1 MADKLGLRDLDVNGK
16 RVLVRVDF
24 NVPMDGRRIADN
36 TRIRAALPTILELI
50 RGGAKIILVTH
61 LGRPKGFDPN
71 LSTEPIAVA
80 LSTLL
85 GQRVKHIVDC
95 IGVEV
100 EGVASELRVGDVLLL
115 ENIRFY
121 EEETK
126 NDCEFAQALA
136 SLADLYVS
144 DAFGAV
150 HRAHASTEGVTHY
163 FEKCAAGL
171 LMAQEIERLGRV
183 LDRPDHPFVAIL
195 GGAKISDKIG
205 VIENL
210 LDTVDQL
217 IIGGGMAYTFL
228 KAKGLSIGDSIVE
241 LDKLDLANALLQKA
255 LNRNLTI
262 HLPQDH
268 IIGKEFDPN
277 TEFQAISSQ
286 GIPDSWS
293 GFDIGIET
301 IAKFGEIIDTAKTII
316 WNGPLGV
323 YEFER
328 FAKGTVEIAKKIAES
343 EAVSIVGG
351 GDCVAAVHQAGV
363 ADRIT
368 HISTGGGAS
377 LEFLEGKQLP
387 GIEVLTDKVGP

>member
-1 MADKLGLRDLDVNGK
+1 MADKIGLRDLDVSGK

-24 NVPMDGRRIADN
+24 NVPMDGKRIADD

-61 LGRPKGFDPN
+61 LGRPKDFDPDF
-71 LSTEPIAVA
+71 STEPLAVA
-80 LSTLL
+80 LSKLL

-100 EGVASELRVGDVLLL
+100 EGVVSELRVGDVLLL

-126 NDCEFAQALA
+126 NDSDFAQTLA
-136 SLADLYVS
+136 SFADLYIN
-144 DAFGAV
+144 DAFGAA

-163 FEKCAAGL
+163 FNQCAAGL
-171 LMAQEIERLGRV
+171 LMEREIEYLGKV
-183 LDRPDHPFVAIL
+183 LHNPERPVVAIL

-210 LDTVDQL
+210 LDKVDQL

-228 KAKGLSIGDSIVE
+228 KAKGLSVGNSIVE
-241 LDKLDLANALLQKA
+241 IDSLDLANALLQKA
-255 LNRNLTI
+255 SDRNVTI
-262 HLPQDH
+262 HLPSDH
-268 IIGKEFDPN
+268 VIGREFDPN
-277 TEFQAISSQ
+277 TEFQVVSSQ
-286 GIPDSWS
+286 DIPDGWS
-293 GFDIGIET
+293 GFDLGIDT
-301 IAKFGEIIDTAKTII
+301 IAKFSEIVDIAKTII

-323 YEFER
+323 YEFEQ
-328 FAKGTVEIAKKIAES
+328 FAKGTLAIARQVAQSK
-343 EAVSIVGG
+343 AVSIAGG
-351 GDCVAAVHQAGV
+351 GDCIAAVYQAGV
-363 ADRIT
+363 ADQIT

-387 GIEVLTDKVGP
+387 GIEALTDKVG

>member
-1 MADKLGLRDLDVNGK
+1 MTNKLGLHDLDVNGK

-24 NVPMDGRRIADN
+24 NVPMTGKRIADN
-36 TRIRAALPTILELI
+36 TRIRAALPTILALI

-61 LGRPKGFDPN
+61 LGRPQGFDPN
-71 LSTEPIAVA
+71 LSTEPLAVA
-80 LSTLL
+80 LSKLL

-100 EGVASELRVGDVLLL
+100 EGVVSELRAGDVLLL

-126 NDCEFAQALA
+126 NDSDFAQTLA
-136 SLADLYVS
+136 SLADLYIN
-144 DAFGAV
+144 DAFGAA
-150 HRAHASTEGVTHY
+150 HRAHASIEGVTHY
-163 FEKCAAGL
+163 FDQCAAGL
-171 LMAQEIERLGRV
+171 LMEREIEYLGKA
-183 LDRPDHPFVAIL
+183 LDNPGRPFVAIL

-210 LDTVDQL
+210 LDKGDQL

-228 KAKGLSIGDSIVE
+228 KARGLSVGNSIVE
-241 LDKLDLANALLQKA
+241 LDKLDLAKELLQEA
-255 LNRNLTI
+255 SNRNLTI
-262 HLPQDH
+262 HLPLDH
-268 IIGKEFDPN
+268 VIGREFDPN
-277 TEFQAISSQ
+277 TESQIVSSQ
-286 GIPDSWS
+286 EIPDGWS
-293 GFDIGIET
+293 GFDIGRET
-301 IAKFGEIIDTAKTII
+301 VAKFSEIVGTAKTII

-323 YEFER
+323 YEFEQ
-328 FAKGTVEIAKKIAES
+328 FAKGTLEIARRVAES
-343 EAVSIVGG
+343 KAVSIVGG
-351 GDCVAAVHQAGV
+351 GDCIAAVHQAGV

-387 GIEVLTDKVGP
+387 GIKALTGKVGK

>member
-1 MADKLGLRDLDVNGK
+1 MANKLGLRDLDVNGK

-24 NVPMDGRRIADN
+24 NVPMDGKRIADN

-50 RGGAKIILVTH
+50 RGGAKIILITH
-61 LGRPKGFDPN
+61 LGRPKGFNPN
-71 LSTEPIAVA
+71 FSTEPLAVA
-80 LSTLL
+80 LSKLL

-100 EGVASELRVGDVLLL
+100 EGVVSELRAGDVLLL

-126 NDCEFAQALA
+126 NDPEFAKNLA
-136 SLADLYVS
+136 SLADFYIN
-144 DAFGAV
+144 DAFGAA

-163 FEKCAAGL
+163 FDQCAAGL
-171 LMAQEIERLGRV
+171 LMEREIEYLGKV
-183 LDRPDHPFVAIL
+183 LHNPERPFVAIL
-195 GGAKISDKIG
+195 GGAKISDKIS

-210 LDTVDQL
+210 LDKVDLL

-228 KAKGLSIGDSIVE
+228 KAKGLSVGNSIVE
-241 LDKLDLANALLQKA
+241 PDKLDLANGLLQKA
-255 LNRNLTI
+255 SDRNLII

-268 IIGKEFDPN
+268 VIGRAFDPN

-301 IAKFGEIIDTAKTII
+301 VTKFGEIIDTAKTII

-323 YEFER
+323 YEFDR
-328 FAKGTVEIAKKIAES
+328 FAKGTVEIAKKVSES
-343 EAVSIVGG
+343 EAVSIIGG

-377 LEFLEGKQLP
+377 LEFLEGKRLP
-387 GIEVLTDKVGP
+387 GIEALTDRSEK

>member
-1 MADKLGLRDLDVNGK
+1 MTSKLGLHDLDVSGK
-16 RVLVRVDF
+16 RVFVRVDF
-24 NVPMDGRRIADN
+24 NVPMDGKRLADN

-61 LGRPKGFDPN
+61 LGRPKGFDPDF
-71 LSTEPIAVA
+71 STEPLAVE
-80 LSTLL
+80 LSKLL

-100 EGVASELRVGDVLLL
+100 EGVVSELRVGDVLLL

-126 NDCEFAQALA
+126 NDSDFAQTLA
-136 SLADLYVS
+136 SLADLYIN
-144 DAFGAV
+144 DAFGAA

-163 FEKCAAGL
+163 FDRCAAGL
-171 LMAQEIERLGRV
+171 LMEREIDHLGRA
-183 LDRPDHPFVAIL
+183 LHNPERPFVAIL

-210 LDTVDQL
+210 IDKVDQL

-228 KAKGLSIGDSIVE
+228 KAKGLSVGNSIVE

-255 LNRNLTI
+255 LDRNVTI
-262 HLPQDH
+262 HLPRDH
-268 IIGKEFDPN
+268 VIGREFDPN
-277 TEFQAISSQ
+277 TEFHIVSSESL
-286 GIPDSWS
+286 PDGWR

-301 IAKFGEIIDTAKTII
+301 VAKFSEIVDTAKTII

-323 YEFER
+323 YEFEQ
-328 FAKGTVEIAKKIAES
+328 FAKGTLEIARRVAES

-363 ADRIT
+363 VDQIT

-387 GIEVLTDKVGP
+387 GIEALTDRSET

>member
-1 MADKLGLRDLDVNGK
+1 MANKLGLHDLDVNGK

-24 NVPMDGRRIADN
+24 NVPMDGKRIADD

-71 LSTEPIAVA
+71 FSTEPLAVA
-80 LSTLL
+80 VSKLL
-85 GQRVKHIVDC
+85 GRRVKYIVDC

-100 EGVASELRVGDVLLL
+100 EGIVSELRAGDVLLL

-126 NDCEFAQALA
+126 NDSEFAQTLA
-136 SLADLYVS
+136 SLADLYVN
-144 DAFGAV
+144 DAFGAA

-163 FEKCAAGL
+163 FDQCAAGL
-171 LMAQEIERLGRV
+171 LMGREIECLNKV
-183 LDRPDHPFVAIL
+183 LHDPEHPFVAIL

-210 LDTVDQL
+210 LDKVDQL

-228 KAKGLSIGDSIVE
+228 KAKGLSVGDSIVE
-241 LDKLDLANALLQKA
+241 LDKLDLANELLQKA
-255 LNRNLTI
+255 SDRNLTLY
-262 HLPQDH
+262 LPQDH
-268 IIGKEFDPN
+268 VIGRKFDPN
-277 TEFQAISSQ
+277 TEFQVLSSQ
-286 GIPDSWS
+286 EIPDGWS

-301 IAKFGEIIDTAKTII
+301 VAKFAEIVDTAKTII

-328 FAKGTVEIAKKIAES
+328 FAKGTLEIAQRVAES
-343 EAVSIVGG
+343 EAVSIIGG

-387 GIEVLTDKVGP
+387 GIEALTDRGEK

>member
-1 MADKLGLRDLDVNGK
+1 MVNKLGLHDLDVNGK

-24 NVPMDGRRIADN
+24 NVPMDGKRIADN

-71 LSTEPIAVA
+71 FSTEPLAVA
-80 LSTLL
+80 VSKLLS
-85 GQRVKHIVDC
+85 QRVKHIVDC

-100 EGVASELRVGDVLLL
+100 ESIVSELRAGDVLLL

-126 NDCEFAQALA
+126 NDSEFAQTLA
-136 SLADLYVS
+136 SLADLYIN
-144 DAFGAV
+144 DAFGAA

-163 FEKCAAGL
+163 FDQCAAGL
-171 LMAQEIERLGRV
+171 LMEKEIEHLGKV
-183 LDRPDHPFVAIL
+183 LHNPARPFVAIL

-210 LDTVDQL
+210 LDKVDQL

-228 KAKGLSIGDSIVE
+228 KAKGLSVGDSIVE
-241 LDKLDLANALLQKA
+241 VDKLDLANTLLQKA
-255 LNRNLTI
+255 SNRNLTL

-268 IIGKEFDPN
+268 VIGRKFDPN
-277 TEFQAISSQ
+277 TESQVLSSQ
-286 GIPDSWS
+286 EILDGWS

-301 IAKFGEIIDTAKTII
+301 VAKFAEIVDTAKTII

-328 FAKGTVEIAKKIAES
+328 FAKGTLEIAQRVAES
-343 EAVSIVGG
+343 EAVSIIGG

-387 GIEVLTDKVGP
+387 GIEALTDRDEK

>member
-1 MADKLGLRDLDVNGK
+1 MTNKLGLHDIDVNGK

-24 NVPMDGRRIADN
+24 NVPMDGKRIADN

-50 RGGAKIILVTH
+50 RGGAKIILITH

-71 LSTEPIAVA
+71 FSTEPLAVA
-80 LSTLL
+80 LSKLL
-85 GQRVKHIVDC
+85 GQRVKHAVDC
-95 IGVEV
+95 IGVEI
-100 EGVASELRVGDVLLL
+100 EGIVSELRAGDVLLL
-115 ENIRFY
+115 ENVRFY

-126 NDCEFAQALA
+126 NGSEFARKLA
-136 SLADLYVS
+136 SIADLYIN
-144 DAFGAV
+144 DAFGAA

-163 FEKCAAGL
+163 FDQCAAGL
-171 LMAQEIERLGRV
+171 LMEREIEYLGRA
-183 LDRPDHPFVAIL
+183 LHNPKRPFVAIL

-210 LDTVDQL
+210 IDKVDQL

-228 KAKGLSIGDSIVE
+228 KAKGLPIGNSIVE
-241 LDKLDLANALLQKA
+241 IDKLDLADALLRKA
-255 LNRNLTI
+255 SDRNLTI

-268 IIGKEFDPN
+268 VIGREFDPH
-277 TEFQAISSQ
+277 TEFQAISNEN
-286 GIPDSWS
+286 IPDSWS
-293 GFDIGIET
+293 GFDIGIKT
-301 IAKFGEIIDTAKTII
+301 VAKFGEIVDTAETII

-328 FAKGTVEIAKKIAES
+328 FAKGTLEIARRVAES
-343 EAVSIVGG
+343 EAVSIIGG

-387 GIEVLTDKVGP
+387 GIEALTDKVGK

>member
-1 MADKLGLRDLDVNGK
+1 MTNKLGLRDLDVNGK
-16 RVLVRVDF
+16 RVLVRVDL
-24 NVPMDGRRIADN
+24 NVPMDGKRIADN

-50 RGGAKIILVTH
+50 RDGAKIILVTH
-61 LGRPKGFDPN
+61 LGRPRGFNPN
-71 LSTEPIAVA
+71 LSTEPIAVV
-80 LSTLL
+80 LSKLL

-100 EGVASELRVGDVLLL
+100 EAVVSELRAGEVLLL

-126 NDCEFAQALA
+126 NDSEFAQILA
-136 SLADLYVS
+136 SLADLYVN
-144 DAFGAV
+144 DAFGAA

-163 FEKCAAGL
+163 FDQCAVGF
-171 LMAQEIERLGRV
+171 LMAKEIEYLGRV
-183 LDRPDHPFVAIL
+183 LDRPERPFVAIL

-205 VIENL
+205 VIDNL

-217 IIGGGMAYTFL
+217 VIAGGMAYTFL

-241 LDKLDLANALLQKA
+241 LDKLDLANASLQKA
-255 LNRNLTI
+255 SDRNLTV

-268 IIGKEFDPN
+268 IIGREFDPN
-277 TEFQAISSQ
+277 TEFQVISSQ
-286 GIPDSWS
+286 NIPDGWR
-293 GFDIGIET
+293 GFDIGSET
-301 IAKFGEIIDTAKTII
+301 VIKFGEVIDTAKTII

-323 YEFER
+323 YEFEQ
-328 FAKGTVEIAKKIAES
+328 FAKGTLEIAKQVADS
-343 EAVSIVGG
+343 EAVSIIGG

-387 GIEVLTDKVGP
+387 GIEALTDKSEN

>member
-1 MADKLGLRDLDVNGK
+1 MADKLRLRDLDVNGK

-24 NVPMDGRRIADN
+24 NVPMDGKRIADN

-61 LGRPKGFDPN
+61 LGRPKGFNPN

-80 LSTLL
+80 LSKLL

-100 EGVASELRVGDVLLL
+100 EGVVSELRVGDVLLL

-126 NDCEFAQALA
+126 NDSEFAQTLA
-136 SLADLYVS
+136 SLADLYTN
-144 DAFGAV
+144 DAFGAA
-150 HRAHASTEGVTHY
+150 HRAHASTAGVTDY
-163 FEKCAAGL
+163 FGQCAAGL
-171 LMAQEIERLGRV
+171 LMEREIEYLSKALHDPVR
-183 LDRPDHPFVAIL
+183 PFVAIL
-195 GGAKISDKIG
+195 GGAKVSDKIG

-210 LDTVDQL
+210 LEKVDQL

-228 KAKGLSIGDSIVE
+228 KAKGLSVGNSIVE
-241 LDKLDLANALLQKA
+241 PDKLDLANGLLQKA
-255 LNRNLTI
+255 SDRNLII

-268 IIGKEFDPN
+268 VIGREFDPN
-277 TEFQAISSQ
+277 TEFQAISTQS
-286 GIPDSWS
+286 IPDGWS
-293 GFDIGIET
+293 GFDIGSET
-301 IAKFGEIIDTAKTII
+301 VANFSEIIDTAKTII

-328 FAKGTVEIAKKIAES
+328 FAKGTLEIARRVAES
-343 EAVSIVGG
+343 NAISIIGG

-387 GIEVLTDKVGP
+387 GIEALTDKVS

>member
-1 MADKLGLRDLDVNGK
+1 MTNKLGLGDLDVGGK

-24 NVPMDGRRIADN
+24 NVPMDGKRITDN

-61 LGRPKGFDPN
+61 LGRPKGFAPDF
-71 LSTEPIAVA
+71 STEPLAVA
-80 LSTLL
+80 LSKLL
-85 GQRVKHIVDC
+85 GQRVKHAVDC
-95 IGVEV
+95 IGVEI
-100 EGVASELRVGDVLLL
+100 EGIVSELRAGDVLLL
-115 ENIRFY
+115 ENVRFY
-121 EEETK
+121 EEETR
-126 NDCEFAQALA
+126 NDSEFAQKLA
-136 SLADLYVS
+136 SLADLYLN
-144 DAFGAV
+144 DAFGAA

-163 FEKCAAGL
+163 FDQCAAGL
-171 LMAQEIERLGRV
+171 LMEKEIEYLGKV
-183 LDRPDHPFVAIL
+183 LHNPERPFVAIL

-205 VIENL
+205 VIEHL
-210 LDTVDQL
+210 LDKVDQL

-228 KAKGLSIGDSIVE
+228 KAKELSVGDSLVE
-241 LDKLDLANALLQKA
+241 LDKIDLASALLQKA
-255 LNRNLTI
+255 SDRHLTI
-262 HLPQDH
+262 HLPYDH
-268 IIGKEFDPN
+268 VIGREFDPN
-277 TEFQAISSQ
+277 TESQAIAGQS
-286 GIPDSWS
+286 IPDGWS

-301 IAKFGEIIDTAKTII
+301 TAKFGELVDTAKTIF

-328 FAKGTVEIAKKIAES
+328 FAKGTLKIAQRVADS
-343 EAVSIVGG
+343 AAVSIVGG

-387 GIEVLTDKVGP
+387 GIEALTDKVS

>member
-1 MADKLGLRDLDVNGK
+1 MTNKLGLGDLDVGGK

-24 NVPMDGRRIADN
+24 NVPMDGKRITDN

-61 LGRPKGFDPN
+61 LGRPKGFAPDF
-71 LSTEPIAVA
+71 STEPLVVA
-80 LSTLL
+80 LSKLL
-85 GQRVKHIVDC
+85 GQRVKHAVDC
-95 IGVEV
+95 IGVEI
-100 EGVASELRVGDVLLL
+100 EGIVSELRAGDVLLL
-115 ENIRFY
+115 ENVRFY
-121 EEETK
+121 EEETR
-126 NDCEFAQALA
+126 NDSEFAQKLA
-136 SLADLYVS
+136 SLADLYLN
-144 DAFGAV
+144 DAFGAA

-163 FEKCAAGL
+163 FDQCAAGL
-171 LMAQEIERLGRV
+171 LMEKEIEYLGKV
-183 LDRPDHPFVAIL
+183 LHNPERPFVAIL

-205 VIENL
+205 VIEHL
-210 LDTVDQL
+210 LDKVDQL

-228 KAKGLSIGDSIVE
+228 KAKELSVGDSLVE
-241 LDKLDLANALLQKA
+241 LDKIDLASALLQKA
-255 LNRNLTI
+255 SDRHLTI
-262 HLPQDH
+262 HLPYDH
-268 IIGKEFDPN
+268 VIGREFAPN
-277 TEFQAISSQ
+277 TEFQVLSSES
-286 GIPDSWS
+286 IPDGWS

-301 IAKFGEIIDTAKTII
+301 TAKFGELVDTAKTIF

-328 FAKGTVEIAKKIAES
+328 FAKGTLKIAQRVADS
-343 EAVSIVGG
+343 AAVSIVGG

-387 GIEVLTDKVGP
+387 GIEALTDKVS

>member
-1 MADKLGLRDLDVNGK
+1 MANKLGLHDLDVNGK

-24 NVPMDGRRIADN
+24 NVPMEGKRITDN

-71 LSTEPIAVA
+71 LSTEPLAVA
-80 LSTLL
+80 LSKLL

-100 EGVASELRVGDVLLL
+100 EGVVSELRAGDVLLL

-126 NDCEFAQALA
+126 NDSDFAQTLA
-136 SLADLYVS
+136 SLADLYVN
-144 DAFGAV
+144 DAFGAA

-163 FEKCAAGL
+163 FDQCAAGL
-171 LMAQEIERLGRV
+171 LMEREIEYLGKV
-183 LDRPDHPFVAIL
+183 LHDPARPFVAIL

-210 LDTVDQL
+210 LDKVDQL

-228 KAKGLSIGDSIVE
+228 KAKGLSIGNSIVE
-241 LDKLDLANALLQKA
+241 PDKFDLANELLQKA
-255 LNRNLTI
+255 SDRNLII

-268 IIGKEFDPN
+268 VIGREFDPN

-286 GIPDSWS
+286 SIPDGWS

-301 IAKFGEIIDTAKTII
+301 VAKFGEIVDTARAII

-328 FAKGTVEIAKKIAES
+328 FAKGTLAIAQRVAES
-343 EAVSIVGG
+343 DAVSIIGG

-377 LEFLEGKQLP
+377 LEFLEGKPLP
-387 GIEVLTDKVGP
+387 GIEALTDRSKK

>member
-1 MADKLGLRDLDVNGK
+1 MTDKLGLHDLDFNDK

-24 NVPMDGRRIADN
+24 NVPTDGKGITDN
-36 TRIRAALPTILELI
+36 TRLRAALPTVLALI

-61 LGRPKGFDPN
+61 LGRPEGFDPN
-71 LSTEPIAVA
+71 LSTEPLAVA
-80 LSTLL
+80 LSKLL

-100 EGVASELRVGDVLLL
+100 EGVVSELRAGDVLLL

-126 NDCEFAQALA
+126 NDPDFARKLA
-136 SLADLYVS
+136 SLADLYIN
-144 DAFGAV
+144 DAFGAA
-150 HRAHASTEGVTHY
+150 HRAHASTEGITHY
-163 FEKCAAGL
+163 FDQCAAGL
-171 LMAQEIERLGRV
+171 LMEREIECLGGV
-183 LDRPDHPFVAIL
+183 LHNPERPFVAIL

-205 VIENL
+205 VIKNL
-210 LDTVDQL
+210 LDKVDQL

-228 KAKGLSIGDSIVE
+228 KARGLSVGNSIVE
-241 LDKLDLANALLQKA
+241 LDKLDLANELLQKVS
-255 LNRNLTI
+255 NRNLTI
-262 HLPQDH
+262 LLPQDH
-268 IIGKEFDPN
+268 VIGREFDPN
-277 TEFQAISSQ
+277 TEFQVISSQ
-286 GIPDSWS
+286 GIPDGWS
-293 GFDIGIET
+293 GFDIGSET
-301 IAKFGEIIDTAKTII
+301 VAKFSEIVDTAKTII

-328 FAKGTVEIAKKIAES
+328 FAKGTLEIARRVAES

-351 GDCVAAVHQAGV
+351 GDCVAAVYQAGV

-387 GIEVLTDKVGP
+387 GIEALTNKIGQ

>member
-1 MADKLGLRDLDVNGK
+1 MTNKLGLHDLDVNGK

-24 NVPMDGRRIADN
+24 NVPMDGKKIADN
-36 TRIRAALPTILELI
+36 TRIRAALPTILELS
-50 RGGAKIILVTH
+50 RGGAKIILATH
-61 LGRPKGFDPN
+61 LGRPKGFDPK
-71 LSTEPIAVA
+71 LSTEPLAVA
-80 LSTLL
+80 LSKLL

-100 EGVASELRVGDVLLL
+100 ESVVSELRVGDVLLL

-126 NDCEFAQALA
+126 SDPEFSQTLA
-136 SLADLYVS
+136 SLADLYIN
-144 DAFGAV
+144 DAFSAA
-150 HRAHASTEGVTHY
+150 HRAHASTAGVTHY
-163 FEKCAAGL
+163 FDQCAAGL
-171 LMAQEIERLGRV
+171 LMEREIEYLGRA
-183 LDRPDHPFVAIL
+183 LDNPEHPFVAIL

-210 LDTVDQL
+210 LEKVDQL

-228 KAKGLSIGDSIVE
+228 KARGVSVGDSIVE
-241 LDKLDLANALLQKA
+241 PDKLDLANGLLQKA
-255 LNRNLTI
+255 SDRNLTI
-262 HLPQDH
+262 QLPHDH
-268 IIGKEFDPN
+268 VIGREFDPN

-286 GIPDSWS
+286 GIPDGWS
-293 GFDIGIET
+293 GFDIGTET
-301 IAKFGEIIDTAKTII
+301 VAKFGEIVDTAKTII

-323 YEFER
+323 YEFEQ
-328 FAKGTVEIAKKIAES
+328 FANGTLEIAQRVAES
-343 EAVSIVGG
+343 NAVSIIGG

-377 LEFLEGKQLP
+377 LEFLEGKPLP
-387 GIEVLTDKVGP
+387 GIEALTDKVG

>member
-1 MADKLGLRDLDVNGK
+1 MTDKFGLRDLDLAGK

-24 NVPMDGRRIADN
+24 NVPMDGKHIADD

-61 LGRPKGFDPN
+61 LGRPEGFDSKF
-71 LSTEPIAVA
+71 STEPLAVA
-80 LSTLL
+80 LSKLL
-85 GQRVKHIVDC
+85 GQRVKHTVDC
-95 IGVEV
+95 IGVEIEAIV
-100 EGVASELRVGDVLLL
+100 SELCAGDVLLL
-115 ENIRFY
+115 ENVRFY

-126 NDCEFAQALA
+126 NDPDFAQRLA
-136 SLADLYVS
+136 SLAELYIN
-144 DAFGAV
+144 DAFGAA

-163 FEKCAAGL
+163 FDQCAAGL
-171 LMAQEIERLGRV
+171 LMEREIEYLGKV
-183 LDRPDHPFVAIL
+183 LHNPERPFVAIL

-205 VIENL
+205 VIGNL
-210 LDTVDQL
+210 LDKVDEL

-228 KAKGLSIGDSIVE
+228 KAKGLSVGDSIVE

-255 LNRNLTI
+255 SNRNSTI
-262 HLPQDH
+262 HLPHDH
-268 IIGKEFDPN
+268 IIGREFNPN
-277 TEFQAISSQ
+277 TESQVVSSE
-286 GIPDSWS
+286 GIPDGWS
-293 GFDIGIET
+293 GFDIGGET
-301 IAKFGEIIDTAKTII
+301 VTKFGEIVNTAKTII

-328 FAKGTVEIAKKIAES
+328 FAKGTLEIARRVAES
-343 EAVSIVGG
+343 EAVSIIGG

-387 GIEVLTDKVGP
+387 GIEALTDKIG